1 MHPPPVLC
9 AMDRHLSCPD
19 HCLYPLNAG
28 NADDYLIHPRNSR
41 ASKHLL
47 SYRFPP
53 LPTLY
58 DEPVRYVSRS
68 QSLVFVC
75 DVNYMLK
82 YFHCQGKYKTSFTD

>member
-1 MHPPPVLC
+1 MHPPPALY

-28 NADDYLIHPRNSR
+28 NADDYFIHPRNSR
-41 ASKHLL
+41 ASRHLL

-75 DVNYMLK
+75 DVNYMMK
-82 YFHCQGKYKTSFTD
+82 HFHCQGKY